1 MTRILIVG
9 HKGQLGRILYS
20 FPSEHERLGIDLPE
34 HDITNAPET
43 QYALREMRPQIVI
56 NTAALAN
63 VDAAE
68 SNPELAYRINAHA
81 AGTLARACR
90 QLGVSFYHI
99 STNEVFAGDRDEP
112 YDEWDTPD
120 NVHGSVYARSKRAG
134 ERATRFYSED
144 VRIVRIAWLF
154 APDGVNFPAKIVAAA
169 DKRGALKVVDDEFG
183 NPTYAPDLAEA
194 IYKLIDLKAPSGIY
208 HLTNS
213 GVASRYDV
221 AKETLRLTDRGRI
234 PIAPIPHTAW
244 QRPTDP
250 PLRALL
256 ANRAAAALGIALR
269 PWQEALA
276 DWAQE
281 MRR

>member
-34 HDITNAPET
+34 HDITNASET

-81 AGTLARACR
+81 AGTLARACC
-90 QLGVSFYHI
+90 QLGASFYHI

-134 ERATRFYSED
+134 ERAARFYSED

-154 APDGVNFPAKIVAAA
+154 APGGVNFPAKIVAAA
-169 DKRGALKVVDDEFG
+169 DKRGALQVVDDEFG
-183 NPTYAPDLAEA
+183 NPTYAPHLVLG
-194 IYKLIDLKAPSGIY
+194 IYGLIGRSVPFGIY
-208 HLTNS
+208 HLTNQGKAKNHLFLQTS
-213 GVASRYDV
+213 LRLSEPSPYDV
-221 AKETLRLTDRGRI
+221 YFSMHDHTHVDSE
-234 PIAPIPHTAW
+234 PPIPS
-244 QRPTDP
+244 QPSRPSRP
-250 PLRALL
+250 FLPRHGRPLTRF
-256 ANRAAAALGIALR
+256 
-269 PWQEALA
+269 
-276 DWAQE
+276 
-281 MRR
+281 